1 MITNREIASRE
12 LLDEALDELVDSAR
26 ENGVA
31 DDEIAAAL
39 RVRATRTA
47 DGANGENGE
56 NGGNEAS
63 GTADGANDGVEI
75 EEGS

>member
-39 RVRATRTA
+39 RARATRTA
-47 DGANGENGE
+47 DGPNGENGE
-56 NGGNEAS
+56 NEES
-63 GTADGANDGVEI
+63 GAADGANDGLDI